1 MSACRYL
8 LHTVSSVVQTSISHI
23 KTTSLTL
30 CWPPPIKSSLTCWGM
45 DILRTAPPG
54 SWCQNVSSTSFD
66 VSELW
71 VGPARDLGGLEA
83 NSSPQTG
90 CFAPQAIPEP
100 SFSLHDWV
108 QGLHQ
113 QEVQRV
119 NVTSTSTATGLPLM
133 HDSSDQTPLF
143 HCTVGLFWCSC
154 PPPASWTTVA
164 PVLDLI
170 TLVSLTSVASSP
182 AHSRDREH
190 LSTTMSSW
198 RTKMSICANYVSKYQ
213 SSSIPTHYN
222 GIWRSILEK
231 SLKKAGMMKQAVTFN
246 DCLTGGKTDRMMF
259 FSSCQRPEIE

>member
-1 MSACRYL
+1 MGGACEGFGGFGGKLITSNWLFCSSSYSWAVLQSPRLGARSAPAGSATCQCD
-8 LHTVSSVVQTSISHI
+8 VHI
-23 KTTSLTL
+23 
-30 CWPPPIKSSLTCWGM
+30 
-45 DILRTAPPG
+45 
-54 SWCQNVSSTSFD
+54 NV
-66 VSELW
+66 
-71 VGPARDLGGLEA
+71 
-83 NSSPQTG
+83 
-90 CFAPQAIPEP
+90 
-100 SFSLHDWV
+100 
-108 QGLHQ
+108 
-113 QEVQRV
+113 
-119 NVTSTSTATGLPLM
+119 PLM

-170 TLVSLTSVASSP
+170 TLVSLPSVASSP
-182 AHSRDREH
+182 AHSTDREH

-213 SSSIPTHYN
+213 SSSISTHYN